1 MTLRVA
7 LVGGPMYDGLYR
19 MLQGVDVEVV
29 VHADH
34 PTLNRAVAERLQRGE
49 RIDVLST
56 HSKYAP
62 SQTAWLRPLD
72 DLLAPALV
80 AALAPAA
87 VERCRFEGRL
97 WSVPRNIDVR
107 VLWANRGLL
116 GDRAVPDTWEALR
129 AARLPFGFP
138 GRESGLFGTFFEIVD
153 GVMPFPGWEPFE
165 GPDSDDLDEGTRDR
179 MAAGAVAVPAGVAE
193 GVVRL
198 TDERRYEVPVVMV
211 CPEYSADDARGWVE
225 DGEIPE
231 LAKAANV
238 SYVNIDSGHWP
249 MFSKPVEL
257 AAVLDGLA
265 S

>member
-1 MTLRVA
+1 MDIILMPGLWLKSTAWDEVAAELRRLGHNPVQVELPGTDDESTSATLDDQIAAALEAVDGANRPMVVGHSAASNLAWIVA
-7 LVGGPMYDGLYR
+7 DRRPDSIHSAVLVGGFPTRDGDEY
-19 MLQGVDVEVV
+19 
-29 VHADH
+29 
-34 PTLNRAVAERLQRGE
+34 
-49 RIDVLST
+49 
-56 HSKYAP
+56 
-62 SQTAWLRPLD
+62 
-72 DLLAPALV
+72 
-80 AALAPAA
+80 
-87 VERCRFEGRL
+87 
-97 WSVPRNIDVR
+97 
-107 VLWANRGLL
+107 
-116 GDRAVPDTWEALR
+116 
-129 AARLPFGFP
+129 
-138 GRESGLFGTFFEIVD
+138 GTFFEIVD